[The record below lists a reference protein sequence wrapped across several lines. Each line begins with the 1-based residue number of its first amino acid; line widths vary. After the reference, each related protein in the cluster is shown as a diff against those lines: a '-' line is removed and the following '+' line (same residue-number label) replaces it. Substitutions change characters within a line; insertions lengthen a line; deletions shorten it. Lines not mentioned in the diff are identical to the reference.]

1 MLFKYFTEKETNI
14 SVAVNPNN
22 VLCVKEVKYGTL
34 ILFTDAVFITVN
46 EPYLETVTRLS
57 EQ

>member
-14 SVAVNPNN
+14 SVAINPNN
-22 VLCVKEVKYGTL
+22 VLCVKEVGYGTL

>member
-1 MLFKYFTEKETNI
+1 MLFKYFTDKDSNI

-22 VLCVKEVKYGTL
+22 VLCVKEVDYGTTICFL
-34 ILFTDAVFITVN
+34 DNSYIVVN
-46 EPYLETVTRLS
+46 ENYLETVTRLS